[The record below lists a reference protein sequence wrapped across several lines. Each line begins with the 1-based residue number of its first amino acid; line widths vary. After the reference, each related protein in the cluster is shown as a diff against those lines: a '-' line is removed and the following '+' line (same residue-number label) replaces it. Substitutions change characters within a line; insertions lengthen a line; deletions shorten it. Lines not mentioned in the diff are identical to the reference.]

1 MERKPSSPRLRVC
14 VIGVVV
20 LMMLAAASEFSMG
33 RRFWGISGT
42 PGFWSGDIWS
52 SHNSQYFADP
62 YTFTH
67 ITHGVLF
74 YAILSV
80 LGKTLPTS
88 TRLLVA
94 VGLESAWEVIENTDP
109 VISRYRAET
118 ISLNYYGDSIVNS
131 MGDIAGCIFGFMLAS
146 RLPRRVTIIGSV
158 ALEVVLLFWTR
169 DNLSLNILML
179 IRPTRAIRMWQ
190 LGK

>member
-1 MERKPSSPRLRVC
+1 
-14 VIGVVV
+14 
-20 LMMLAAASEFSMG
+20 MMLAAAAEFSMG

-52 SHNSQYFADP
+52 SHNSQYLADP

-67 ITHGVLF
+67 ITHGILF

-80 LGKTLPTS
+80 LGPTLPTR
-88 TRLLVA
+88 TRLLAA
-94 VGLESAWEVIENTDP
+94 VGLESAWEVLENTDM
-109 VISRYRAET
+109 VIGRYRAET

-131 MGDIAGCIFGFMLAS
+131 MGDITACMIGFILAS
-146 RLPRRVTIIGSV
+146 RLPKRVTILTTV
-158 ALEVVLLFWTR
+158 ALEVGLLFWTR

-179 IRPTRAIRMWQ
+179 LRPSHAIRMWQ